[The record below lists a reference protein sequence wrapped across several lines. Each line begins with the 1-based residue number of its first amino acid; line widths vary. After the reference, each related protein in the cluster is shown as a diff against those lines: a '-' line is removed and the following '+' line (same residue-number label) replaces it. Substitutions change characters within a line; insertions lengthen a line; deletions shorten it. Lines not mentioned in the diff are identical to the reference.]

1 MAKSGT
7 ERLRKW
13 RNKHKNKRRIDVYI
27 SPASGRRLDRLTA
40 HYNEG
45 IGQTIERSL
54 KSLEQLIKDKVKI
67 REKDETL
74 SGNAKNII

>member
-7 ERLRKW
+7 ERLKKW
-13 RNKHKNKRRIDVYI
+13 RNKHKNHRRIDAYI

-45 IGQTIERSL
+45 IGQIIERSL
-54 KSLEQLIKDKVKI
+54 KSLEQEVKDKVVVRK
-67 REKDETL
+67 KDETL
-74 SGNAKNII
+74 SGN